1 MVETRD
7 SRLSEKN
14 HRPFRTVAMKNRN
27 HLVCSM
33 PSVLTLDNVNVDNMT
48 VLVRVDINCPL
59 LPGTK
64 AFLDITR
71 IRAIVP
77 TLNRLTSAKVV
88 LLAHQSRPGKNDFT
102 STLGHSRELGRLLGR
117 PVKWVEDL
125 AGEKAMK
132 AIEALEC
139 GEVLMLN
146 NVRMYDEEIK
156 TEGDFNTHSETV
168 MVQNLASVA
177 DVFVYDAFA
186 CAHRST
192 PSGVGFTY
200 LIPCVAGELMKNEMK
215 QLDRALENP
224 ARPCIAVLGGI
235 KVDDSILVADNMLRN
250 ICDEFWPT
258 GGVANLLLELSG
270 VEIGATNHDF
280 LVNELGK
287 MWHQTVETAKS
298 LLSDFGGKIRLP
310 VDVAANIEDNR
321 VDLQVAELPIDAP
334 IFDLGIQ
341 SIRNLSAA
349 IKSAGTVHLNGPAGV
364 FELPDFAF
372 GTVEMLNACAETDG
386 YVVVGGGHTAILI
399 AKHGLAKKM
408 GHLSTGG
415 GACLDYIAG
424 KTLPAVASL
433 EASAEAFTL
442 NIARSVD
449 Q

>member
-1 MVETRD
+1 M
-7 SRLSEKN
+7 
-14 HRPFRTVAMKNRN
+14 A
-27 HLVCSM
+27 
-33 PSVLTLDNVNVDNMT
+33 SVLTLDNINVDKKT

-59 LPGTK
+59 HPVNK
-64 AFLDITR
+64 SFLDLSR

-88 LLAHQSRPGKNDFT
+88 LLAHQSRPGKKDFT

-117 PVKWVEDL
+117 SVKWVDDL
-125 AGEKAMK
+125 CGEKAMN
-132 AIEALEC
+132 AIENLEC
-139 GEVLMLN
+139 GEILMLN
-146 NVRMYDEEIK
+146 NVRMYDEEINTK
-156 TEGDFNTHSETV
+156 GDFNAHAETR

-192 PSGVGFTY
+192 PSGIGFTH
-200 LIPCVAGELMKNEMK
+200 LIPCVAGELMKNEITK
-215 QLDRALENP
+215 LDRALDNP

-250 ICDEFWPT
+250 NICDEVWPT
-258 GGVANLLLELSG
+258 GGGANLLLELSG
-270 VEIGATNHDF
+270 SRIGAINHDF
-280 LVNELGK
+280 LVNEVGK
-287 MWHQTVETAKS
+287 NWHHTVETAKS
-298 LLSDFGGKIRLP
+298 LLSDFRDKIHLP

-321 VDLQVAELPIDAP
+321 VDLSVSELPIDAP
-334 IFDLGIQ
+334 LFDIGIQ

-349 IKSAGTVHLNGPAGV
+349 IKSAGTIHLNGPAGV
-364 FELPDFAF
+364 FEVPDFAF
-372 GTVEMLNACAETDG
+372 GTVEMLNACAESKG
-386 YVVVGGGHTAILI
+386 YVVVGGGHTATLI
-399 AKHGLAKKM
+399 VKHGLADKM

>member
-1 MVETRD
+1 M
-7 SRLSEKN
+7 
-14 HRPFRTVAMKNRN
+14 A
-27 HLVCSM
+27 
-33 PSVLTLDNVNVDNMT
+33 SVLTLDNVNVDNMT

-64 AFLDITR
+64 SFLDTTR

-88 LLAHQSRPGKNDFT
+88 LLAHQSRPGKQDFT

-117 PVKWVEDL
+117 PVKWVDDL
-125 AGEKAMK
+125 YGDKAMK
-132 AIEALEC
+132 GIEALQC
-139 GEVLMLN
+139 GEILMLD

-156 TEGDFNTHSETV
+156 TKGDFNAHSETTL
-168 MVQNLASVA
+168 VQNLASVA
-177 DVFVYDAFA
+177 DLFVYDAFA

-192 PSGVGFTY
+192 PSGVGFTH
-200 LIPCVAGELMKNEMK
+200 LIPCVAGELMKSEISK
-215 QLDRALENP
+215 LDRALNNP
-224 ARPCIAVLGGI
+224 SRPCIAVLGGI

-250 ICDEFWPT
+250 NICDEFWPT

-270 VEIGATNHDF
+270 IEIGVLNHDF

-287 MWHQTVETAKS
+287 SWHQTVETAKS
-298 LLSDFGGKIRLP
+298 LLRDFGSKIHLP
-310 VDVAANIEDNR
+310 VDVAANVEDNR
-321 VDLQVAELPIDAP
+321 VDLEVSKLPIDAP

-372 GTVEMLNACAETDG
+372 GTIEMLNACAETKG
-386 YVVVGGGHTAILI
+386 YVVVGGGHTATLI
-399 AKHGLAKKM
+399 SKYGLSKNM

-424 KTLPAVASL
+424 KTLPAIASL